1 MKISPVALGLTLGIL
16 WGASMC
22 GITILH
28 AIFPGYG
35 SDYFQLI
42 GSIYPGISGSDVA
55 VDFAFSAVYGIVDG
69 LIFGFLIAWIYNFVL
84 ARVVQRQ

>member
-22 GITILH
+22 GIAIIH

-35 SDYFQLI
+35 SEYFQLI
-42 GSIYPGISGSDVA
+42 GSIYPGISGSSLA
-55 VDFAFSAVYGIVDG
+55 VDLAFSAVYGIVDG
-69 LIFGFLIAWIYNFVL
+69 FVFGLLIAWIYNFVL
-84 ARVVQRQ
+84 TRVVQRR